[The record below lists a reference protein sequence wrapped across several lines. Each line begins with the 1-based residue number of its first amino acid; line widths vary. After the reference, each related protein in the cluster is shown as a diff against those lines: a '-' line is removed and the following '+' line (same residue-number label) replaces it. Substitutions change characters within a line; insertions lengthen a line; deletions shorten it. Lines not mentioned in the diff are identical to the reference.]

1 MSASRIHP
9 VDLVIEACTALG
21 ARPARLVLTVAGV
34 VLGVSSVLVATGL
47 TASAR
52 ANILA
57 SFDRNQATTV
67 IASHPAGGDGGELDP
82 STIERV
88 RALRGVRTAGLV
100 RSLPG
105 VSATVVRAPG
115 APSRRVTVATAPPGF
130 ADPAGATVAAG
141 RTFDAGHER
150 RGSQV
155 AVVGA
160 NAADRLGI
168 DQVDGTTSV
177 LIDDR
182 ALVVVGILRPA
193 TRWAPIDDLVVVP
206 TEWAAAHLTA
216 APSGATI
223 VIVTQ
228 LGAGAAIGRQVPETA
243 SPGDPRSI
251 EVDAP
256 PDLSSRRVDVARD
269 LDAMTVV
276 IGVLG
281 LVGGALA
288 IANTTLVAVY
298 ERLSEIALRRSLG
311 ASRGAVAGQFLV
323 ESAITGVLGGAVGTA
338 IALVLLV
345 AACTVRGWPLVIP
358 GTWIVVGPVVGASVG
373 VVAGALP
380 AWRAST
386 IAPAEVLRGVR

>member
-1 MSASRIHP
+1 MSAPTIHP

-52 ANILA
+52 SSILA
-57 SFDRNQATTV
+57 SFDRNEASTV
-67 IASHPAGGDGGELDP
+67 VASRGDGGDLDP
-82 STIERV
+82 AALDRV
-88 RALRGVRTAGLV
+88 RSLRGVRTAGLV

-105 VSATVVRAPG
+105 ISATVVSAPG
-115 APSRRVTVATAPPGF
+115 ASARRATVATASPGF
-130 ADPAGATVAAG
+130 ADPAGAAVATG

-150 RGSQV
+150 RGSEV

-160 NAADRLGI
+160 AAADLLGI

-177 LIDDR
+177 LIGGR
-182 ALVVVGILRPA
+182 ALVVVAILQPA
-193 TRWAPIDDLVVVP
+193 SRWSPIDDLVIVP
-206 TEWAAAHLTA
+206 SGWATAHLAT
-216 APSGATI
+216 APSAATL

-228 LGAGAAIGRQVPETA
+228 LGAGAAIGRQVPEA
-243 SPGDPRSI
+243 AVPDDPRSV
-251 EVDAP
+251 ESDAP
-256 PDLSSRRVDVARD
+256 PDLSGRRVDVARD

-288 IANTTLVAVY
+288 IANTTLVAVF
-298 ERLSEIALRRSLG
+298 ERLAEIALRRSLG
-311 ASRGAVAGQFLV
+311 ASRGAIAGQFLV
-323 ESAITGVLGGAVGTA
+323 ESAITGVLGGAVGAA
-338 IALVLLV
+338 IALLLLV
-345 AACTVRGWPLVIP
+345 VACAVRGWPLVLP
-358 GTWIVVGPVVGASVG
+358 GTWIVGGPVVGAGVG
-373 VVAGALP
+373 VIAGALP

-386 IAPAEVLRGVR
+386 IAPAEILRGTR